1 MKRLSSRPSP
11 DPRSA
16 TVTVSGHETAPEP
29 FRGGPVRRFCVAA
42 LASAGGAGYA
52 PVAPGTFGSA
62 VGVVLYA
69 ALVWSGARPLE
80 LLWVALTAS
89 WAGVWAAEQGE
100 RLWARRDDGRIVID
114 EVAGQ
119 LFALFPLVLLLPAEN
134 WLAPAPL
141 LAGFLIFRALD
152 IWKPGPVRWAERN
165 LPGGE
170 GVMFDDVLAG
180 IFSGLLLAMLLLLL
194 GQLG

>member
-1 MKRLSSRPSP
+1 M
-11 DPRSA
+11 
-16 TVTVSGHETAPEP
+16 
-29 FRGGPVRRFCVAA
+29 RRFCVVA

-52 PVAPGTFGSA
+52 PVASGTFGSA
-62 VGVVLYA
+62 VGVALYA
-69 ALVWSGARPLE
+69 ALVGSGARPLE
-80 LLWVALTAS
+80 LLGLTLTVS

-119 LFALFPLVLLLPAEN
+119 LFALFPLVLLLPTEDR
-134 WLAPAPL
+134 LSPLPL

-152 IWKPGPVRWAERN
+152 IWKPGPVRWAERS

-170 GVMFDDVLAG
+170 GVMFDDVIAG
-180 IFSGLLLAMLLLLL
+180 ILSGLLLSMLLLLL